1 MNSKVSI
8 ASFSIS
14 AFWDG
19 VLCFGTGLVVVVEAV
34 MEDGVAD
41 WRDNWGCESGDVSR
55 MATVEVVVWVDET
68 EYPPSANDSFRGW

>member
-19 VLCFGTGLVVVVEAV
+19 VLCFGTGLVVVVVVVAV

-41 WRDNWGCESGDVSR
+41 WRDN
-55 MATVEVVVWVDET
+55 
-68 EYPPSANDSFRGW
+68 